1 MLLVLRIAWHNI
13 LLARRRTL
21 LLGMAVATT
30 AFMFFML
37 RAVAASVS
45 EHMLDAATTLSA
57 GHVNIG
63 GFFKDG
69 QNASAPILTGRE
81 QLRDLAR
88 KTVPESTR
96 IIDRHRGWGRIIS
109 PASSINAS
117 FSGLIVAEEANLL
130 GTLRLAATRDY
141 RKDGNDERPGHFADL
156 AKPNS
161 AILFAAQA
169 KKLEVGVG
177 DSVTVITEASS
188 GPANTADLDIVAI
201 AEDIGFLSNYS
212 ILMPRQTVLDLYQ
225 LSPDTTGAVMV
236 YLPHADQAQA
246 VMDRLR
252 QALKGAGYTL
262 MDHDPRPFFM
272 KFASVGA
279 ADWLGQQ
286 LDLTTWSDEI
296 SYMAWVTMA
305 LDLIAFVVL
314 SILALIIGGGLM
326 NSVWMSVRERTKEI
340 GTMRAIGA
348 SRTFVAQLFVVEAM
362 LLGGL
367 ASICGTGLGALLLS
381 VINHLNLPIV
391 DDGTRL
397 FLMANTVHI
406 PVHLEQLISA
416 SLVLMMI
423 TGAAALYPSW
433 KAARM
438 RPIEAL
444 MHSK

>member
-1 MLLVLRIAWHNI
+1 
-13 LLARRRTL
+13 
-21 LLGMAVATT
+21 
-30 AFMFFML
+30 
-37 RAVAASVS
+37 
-45 EHMLDAATTLSA
+45 
-57 GHVNIG
+57 
-63 GFFKDG
+63 
-69 QNASAPILTGRE
+69 
-81 QLRDLAR
+81 
-88 KTVPESTR
+88 
-96 IIDRHRGWGRIIS
+96 
-109 PASSINAS
+109 
-117 FSGLIVAEEANLL
+117 
-130 GTLRLAATRDY
+130 
-141 RKDGNDERPGHFADL
+141 
-156 AKPNS
+156 
-161 AILFAAQA
+161 
-169 KKLEVGVG
+169 
-177 DSVTVITEASS
+177 
-188 GPANTADLDIVAI
+188 
-201 AEDIGFLSNYS
+201 
-212 ILMPRQTVLDLYQ
+212 LDLYQ